1 MKKIIILFLIIVS
14 METVFGQTL
23 FNENLT
29 DEEQIKL
36 LNGEILIR
44 NIGKAKNMCLA
55 PVSEGTQNVIDIID
69 DLNPKYLA
77 EVIQLRPQKGNENL
91 LDELKQ
97 ILLEIEDY
105 VGIPYYSERN
115 EQYYDLY
122 SDATI
127 ISEEINENDGK
138 VQADLWMD
146 PFGNISVDIEFT
158 QTEDDLLYTM
168 TNTNKIKYKGITA
181 VSLGN
186 MQSIVYVFPYKDNL
200 VLYGI
205 GGVDA
210 FRFPF
215 LTERIEISFI
225 NRIKTFCQFIFEQL

>member
-1 MKKIIILFLIIVS
+1 

-44 NIGKAKNMCLA
+44 NIGKAKNMCLT

-138 VQADLWMD
+138 VQANLWMN

-215 LTERIEISFI
+215 LTERIETSFI

>member
-44 NIGKAKNMCLA
+44 NIGKAKNMCLT

-138 VQADLWMD
+138 VQANLWMN

-215 LTERIEISFI
+215 LTERIETSFI